1 MQIYDPMKA
10 SSKLSGTAYGSMAIG
25 KTFSL
30 NATTHI
36 KTNAINQLMNAD
48 CIKLNFREIT

>member
-1 MQIYDPMKA
+1 
-10 SSKLSGTAYGSMAIG
+10 MAIG